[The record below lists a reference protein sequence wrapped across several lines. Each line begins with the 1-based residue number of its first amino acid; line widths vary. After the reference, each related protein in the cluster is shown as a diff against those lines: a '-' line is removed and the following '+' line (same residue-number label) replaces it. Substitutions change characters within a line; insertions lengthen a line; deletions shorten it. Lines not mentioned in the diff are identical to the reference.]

1 MKKHAFLL
9 QVHNNKSQ
17 LIKLLDYL
25 DYPDNDIYIHIDAKS
40 HALDGIESYE
50 AVHSKIYFIPRIRVH
65 WGGYSQIQVEM
76 ALLESALANGE
87 YVRFHMLLTFKK
99 TCSGIQHLH
108 SK

>member
-40 HALDGIESYE
+40 HALDGI
-50 AVHSKIYFIPRIRVH
+50 
-65 WGGYSQIQVEM
+65 
-76 ALLESALANGE
+76 
-87 YVRFHMLLTFKK
+87 
-99 TCSGIQHLH
+99 
-108 SK
+108 